1 MGMER
6 LRRQRRVKDC
16 KSMKRKRDRDEWLWD
31 RIDEDLIAMAD
42 EREKLLM
49 ESEEL
54 QNVKVPEGMLENI
67 HRELEIRNGTAR
79 KFRIRRR
86 MVIAVAAA
94 AVSCVG
100 FGVIGYGNRE
110 YEPEIIEREVGDDT
124 TIKVNNSE
132 AIASGYDEEEVCQK
146 IQEKLGVIP
155 VRLGY
160 QPQGMYLVDYWIEED
175 AREAVVKYKLEEKY
189 VYIYI
194 GKDYKESSVNYETD
208 RKERDTL
215 IIDSNRLEIKVFEYE
230 YEDEYLSK
238 MIYYISS
245 FKYLNTYY
253 SIHGIIE
260 YDEFI
265 KILENI
271 LIENV

>member
-1 MGMER
+1 
-6 LRRQRRVKDC
+6 
-16 KSMKRKRDRDEWLWD
+16 MKRKRDRDEWLWD

-54 QNVKVPEGMLENI
+54 QDVKVPEGMLENI

-124 TIKVNNSE
+124 TIKVNNSD
-132 AIASGYDEEEVCQK
+132 AIASGYDEEEVCQE

-160 QPQGMYLVDYWIEED
+160 QPQGMCLTRYDILEEDGEAIVEYKVVDY
-175 AREAVVKYKLEEKY
+175 AVH
-189 VYIYI
+189 IYI
-194 GKDYKESSVNYETD
+194 SKDHRNSSINCQTDGKKL
-208 RKERDTL
+208 DTL
-215 IIDSNRLEIKVFEYE
+215 IIDSNRLGIEVFEYQ
-230 YEDEYLSK
+230 DFQNQ
-238 MIYYISS
+238 IYYLSS

-253 SIHGIIE
+253 SVHGMIE
-260 YDEFI
+260 YDQFI

>member
-1 MGMER
+1 
-6 LRRQRRVKDC
+6 
-16 KSMKRKRDRDEWLWD
+16 MKRKRDRDEWLWD
-31 RIDEDLIAMAD
+31 RIDEDLTAMAD

-124 TIKVNNSE
+124 TIKINNSD
-132 AIASGYDEEEVCQK
+132 AIASGYDEEEVCQE

-160 QPQGMYLVDYWIEED
+160 QPNGMYLENYCIKKEP
-175 AREAVVKYKLEEKY
+175 REAIIEYRANEKY

-194 GKDYKESSVNYETD
+194 GKDYRESSVNYETD
-208 RKERDTL
+208 REELDTL
-215 IIDSNRLEIKVFEYE
+215 IIDSNRVEIKVYK
-230 YEDEYLSK
+230 YEDSSEQT
-238 MIYYISS
+238 YYVAS

-253 SIHGIIE
+253 SVHGMIK

-271 LIENV
+271 AIENV

>member
-1 MGMER
+1 
-6 LRRQRRVKDC
+6 
-16 KSMKRKRDRDEWLWD
+16 MKRKRDRDEWLWD
-31 RIDEDLIAMAD
+31 RIDEDLTAMAD

-54 QNVKVPEGMLENI
+54 QDVKVPEGMLENI

-110 YEPEIIEREVGDDT
+110 YEPEIIEREVGEDT

-132 AIASGYDEEEVCQK
+132 AEERAYDEEVVCQE
-146 IQEKLGVIP
+146 IQEKLGVMS
-155 VRLGY
+155 VKLGY
-160 QPQGMYLVDYWIEED
+160 KPKGMYLTDYWIEED
-175 AREAVVKYKLEEKY
+175 PREAIIKYSAEEDHVY
-189 VYIYI
+189 VYIS
-194 GKDYKESSVNYETD
+194 KDYKESSVNYETD
-208 RKERDTL
+208 GKERGSL
-215 IIDSNRLEIKVFEYE
+215 IIDSSRLEIKVYE
-230 YEDEYLSK
+230 YEDSSK
-238 MIYYISS
+238 ASYYISS

-253 SIHGIIE
+253 SIHGMME

-265 KILENI
+265 EILENI
-271 LIENV
+271 LIKNV

>member
-31 RIDEDLIAMAD
+31 RIDEDLTAMAD

-79 KFRIRRR
+79 KVRIRRR

-110 YEPEIIEREVGDDT
+110 YEPEIIEYEGKDGLKIENTDS
-124 TIKVNNSE
+124 IYSE
-132 AIASGYDEEEVCQK
+132 YDEEEVCK
-146 IQEKLGVIP
+146 EIQETLGVIP
-155 VRLGY
+155 VRLCY
-160 QPQGMYLVDYWIEED
+160 QPQGMYLENYWIEEKPK
-175 AREAVVKYKLEEKY
+175 EVILKYSVDEEH

-194 GKDYKESSVNYETD
+194 SKDYKESSVNYETD
-208 RKERDTL
+208 GEELDTL
-215 IIDSNRLEIKVFEYE
+215 IIDSTRLEIKVFKYE
-230 YEDEYLSK
+230 YENEDSLKQS
-238 MIYYISS
+238 YYISS

-253 SIHGIIE
+253 SIHGMIE

-271 LIENV
+271 AIENV

>member
-1 MGMER
+1 
-6 LRRQRRVKDC
+6 
-16 KSMKRKRDRDEWLWD
+16 MKRKRDRDEWLWD
-31 RIDEDLIAMAD
+31 RIDEDLTAMAD

-79 KFRIRRR
+79 KVRIRRR

-124 TIKVNNSE
+124 TIKINNSD
-132 AIASGYDEEEVCQK
+132 AIASGYDEEEVCQE
-146 IQEKLGVIP
+146 IRETLGVIP
-155 VRLGY
+155 IKLAY
-160 QPQGMYLVDYWIEED
+160 QPDGMYLVDYWIEED
-175 AREAVVKYKLEEKY
+175 VNEAVLKYKLGENY
-189 VYIYI
+189 VYIYV
-194 GKDYKESSVNYETD
+194 GKDIKESSANYGTD
-208 RKERDTL
+208 GEELTSL
-215 IIDSNRLEIKVFEYE
+215 IVDSSRIEIKVFKYI
-230 YEDEYLSK
+230 DYLEQT
-238 MIYYISS
+238 YYISS

-253 SIHGIIE
+253 SIHTMIDYE
-260 YDEFI
+260 EFI

-271 LIENV
+271 AIENV